1 MTLLQDTFVAAGI
14 SVSFAPLICILCVA
28 TRMRAL
34 QITQQKGDP
43 PGWAQ
48 DCMLICVFGTC
59 VQAVCCLVMPIFV
72 GSSTQVD
79 DEGNPDYDLRPMIL
93 AYAVTCVKYV
103 ALMFLHGG
111 IFTICASVFLM
122 TPETAHSGGRFIQ
135 GGRALARAI
144 GGVGC
149 VFLLAMLFSS
159 AKVIGMAVKIAIESC
174 DRIFL
179 GVDITIKHAALG
191 VCKGYVAIK
200 DLVVHQPEDEIIYE
214 RKEDG
219 TLVAKPTGNKLQ
231 WDHDYILKIK
241 TVIVKINLGR
251 LITSLGKEFELENLS
266 FTGIHANIE
275 KPSADLKAKDSNID
289 YLINHIDSLGLIPA
303 EEELTP
309 EEAKKKAEEDAQKSK
324 EEAEKAKEEAAK
336 AAEKAKAEAEAKK
349 AAGVKEEEP
358 FVPKII
364 LRKIA
369 FGDIGAGVVVKQVPV
384 VGTLKFH
391 PKIGKIVFDDI
402 QRDIFDNRE
411 DLTPQETV
419 ACIVKA
425 LGKKIAKSV
434 VEEIPRAIANK
445 SKEAAKQAMGKSM
458 DGMKK
463 MGSKMKGMFSR
474 KKDSDVT
481 SEPEGS
487 DTAQASK

>member
-1 MTLLQDTFVAAGI
+1 M
-14 SVSFAPLICILCVA
+14 
-28 TRMRAL
+28 
-34 QITQQKGDP
+34 
-43 PGWAQ
+43 
-48 DCMLICVFGTC
+48 
-59 VQAVCCLVMPIFV
+59 VMPIFV
-72 GSSTQVD
+72 GTAAKVD
-79 DEGNPDYDLRPMIL
+79 DEGNPDYDTRPMII

-103 ALMFLHGG
+103 ALMFIHGG
-111 IFTICASVFLM
+111 LIVICTAVFTM

-135 GGRALARAI
+135 GGRALFRALATVLLI
-144 GGVGC
+144 
-149 VFLLAMLFSS
+149 FLIALLFSS
-159 AKVIGMAVKIAIESC
+159 AKVIGMAVKMAIESC

-191 VCKGYVAIK
+191 VCKGYVCIK
-200 DLVVHQPEDEIIYE
+200 DLVVHQPDEEIIYE
-214 RKEDG
+214 RDEKG
-219 TLVAKPTGNKLQ
+219 KIVKSTKTGNPLE
-231 WDHDYILKIK
+231 WENDYILKIK
-241 TVIVKINLGR
+241 TIILKINLGR
-251 LITSLGKEFELENLS
+251 LITTLGKEFELENLS
-266 FTGIHANIE
+266 FTGLHANVE
-275 KPSADLKAKDSNID
+275 KPSTNMKVQDSNID
-289 YLINHIDSLGLIPA
+289 YLINHIDSLGLIPP

-309 EEAKKKAEEDAQKSK
+309 EEAKKKAEEDAQKAK